1 MYLYIILLPFYHS
14 IQSVML
20 TPHPLQQYFRDNIC
34 TWLGLN
40 KRLTT
45 SEKKILKKKKK
56 RQETGIIVF
65 HFLTQQY
72 FPTVWKDGLPL
83 RNWAKHYLHQLWY
96 SSTTTGLLNSSA
108 KVWNKYVL
116 WPFGWSVFLK
126 QCFAPF
132 PFLPPSTAPLLISHS
147 ILSINYIEWEETDM
161 KCQQNFTFP
170 KPANHNL
177 LLCKNT
183 NPFHKTPGIYG
194 TMPKSLLGPV
204 LTNSL
209 CDQL

>member
-1 MYLYIILLPFYHS
+1 MINY
-14 IQSVML
+14 QWEE
-20 TPHPLQQYFRDNIC
+20 NI
-34 TWLGLN
+34 
-40 KRLTT
+40 
-45 SEKKILKKKKK
+45 KKKKK

-72 FPTVWKDGLPL
+72 FPTVWKDGMPL

-96 SSTTTGLLNSSA
+96 SSTTTGLLNSSE

-116 WPFGWSVFLK
+116 WPFGWFVFLK

-170 KPANHNL
+170 KPANTISFFVRIATFL
-177 LLCKNT
+177 IRLEVFMGPCQ
-183 NPFHKTPGIYG
+183 NPYLGQ
-194 TMPKSLLGPV
+194 SLLTVYVISCSYNPLGMV
-204 LTNSL
+204 SEQTKWNCTFSL
-209 CDQL
+209 EDRSHHF